1 MIVFEKRFS
10 RTAFDY
16 INVFSAYFSV
26 PSISLKII
34 YIKGRLFEYLQKKTG
49 GRSACES
56 NEKPFQVCGTFLSH
70 PEAKKKM
77 QEGRETSINK
87 EEKARKTPHISL
99 HFLILK

>member
-34 YIKGRLFEYLQKKTG
+34 YIKGRLFEYLQKKLG
-49 GRSACES
+49 E
-56 NEKPFQVCGTFLSH
+56 
-70 PEAKKKM
+70 EAPVNRM
-77 QEGRETSINK
+77 RN
-87 EEKARKTPHISL
+87 
-99 HFLILK
+99 HFKSVEFF